1 MNDPGKAAC
10 SCMIEVTGISKSYGS
25 KTGVKALTFS
35 VGSGEIL
42 GLLGPNG
49 AGKSTTLRMLTGY
62 LTPSSGSI
70 RIDGIDLWENPVAV
84 RARLGYLPD
93 RPPLYREMTVQA
105 YVDFAA
111 ALRGVSAAVRRQRV
125 GEVLEATGLR
135 EVAGRLL
142 GNLSRGFQQR
152 AGLAQAIVHDPA
164 VLVLDEPTTGLD
176 PIQVSEI
183 RALIQQLGRERTVIL
198 SSHILPEVQLL
209 CQRVLVMDRGRV
221 LAEDR
226 PDRLSQRFQD
236 SRRYRVQVFGD
247 LEQAAVIARGVP
259 GVTRAEVAGAL
270 LEIDSASDMD
280 IRPDLFYRLAGAR
293 LPLLELT
300 PVALSLE
307 DVFLR
312 LITDEHTAGG
322 GVA

>member
-1 MNDPGKAAC
+1 
-10 SCMIEVTGISKSYGS
+10 MIEVTGVSKFYGS
-25 KTGVKALTFS
+25 KTGVKALTFRVS
-35 VGSGEIL
+35 SGEIL

-70 RIDGIDLWENPVAV
+70 RIDGIDLWQNPAAV
-84 RARLGYLPD
+84 RAKLGYLPD

-105 YVDFAA
+105 YIDFAA
-111 ALRGVSAAVRRQRV
+111 ALRGVSPAIRRERV
-125 GEVLEATGLR
+125 AHALEATGLKD
-135 EVAGRLL
+135 VGGRLV
-142 GNLSRGFQQR
+142 GNLSRGYQQR
-152 AGLAQAIVHDPA
+152 VGLAQAIVHDPA

-183 RALIQQLGRERTVIL
+183 RALILRLGRERTVIL
-198 SSHILPEVQLL
+198 SSHILPEVELL
-209 CQRVLVMDRGRV
+209 CQRVLVMDRGHV
-221 LAEDR
+221 LADDR
-226 PDRLSQRFQD
+226 PDQLSQRFQQ
-236 SRRYRVQVFGD
+236 SRRYRVRVFGEP
-247 LEQAAVIARGVP
+247 EQAGAIACGIP
-259 GVTRAEVAGAL
+259 GVTRAVVAGAL
-270 LEIDSASDMD
+270 LDIDSESSVD
-280 IRPDLFYRLAGAR
+280 IRPDLFYRLAAAR

-300 PVALSLE
+300 PVSLSLE

>member
-1 MNDPGKAAC
+1 
-10 SCMIEVTGISKSYGS
+10 MIEVTGVSKFYGS
-25 KTGVKALTFS
+25 KTGVKGLTFR
-35 VGSGEIL
+35 VNSGEIL

-62 LTPSSGSI
+62 LTPSTGSSCV
-70 RIDGIDLWENPVAV
+70 DGNELWENPGAV
-84 RARLGYLPD
+84 RAKLGYLPD
-93 RPPLYREMTVQA
+93 KPPLYREMTVRA
-105 YVDFAA
+105 YIDFAA
-111 ALRGVSAAVRRQRV
+111 ALRGVPAAARRERV
-125 GEVLEATGLR
+125 AQALEATGLKD
-135 EVAGRLL
+135 VGGRLL
-142 GNLSRGFQQR
+142 GNLSRGYQQR
-152 AGLAQAIVHDPA
+152 VGLAQAIVHDPA

-183 RALIQQLGRERTVIL
+183 RALILRLGAERTVIL

-221 LAEDR
+221 LADDR
-226 PDRLSQRFQD
+226 PDLLSQRFQQ
-236 SRRYRVQVFGD
+236 SRRYRVRVFGEP
-247 LEQAAVIARGVP
+247 EQAAAIARGIS
-259 GVTRAEVAGAL
+259 GVTRAVVAGAV

-280 IRPDLFYRLAGAR
+280 ICPELFYRLAAAR

-300 PVALSLE
+300 PISLSLE

-312 LITDEHTAGG
+312 LITDEHAAGG